1 MGHIIGIDVGS
12 QSVKGIL
19 LSPEAEILGVAS
31 AACNMTNLAPGW
43 ADQAPS
49 AWEHGI
55 EQVVR
60 RLIASAGLH
69 PAAVTHLGLAC
80 QVDGVVPVD
89 LLGRPLRDGIIWL
102 DRRASAQAQTLA
114 DKVGVDWM
122 FSTTGLNA
130 DASHIAPKIMWLRDE
145 EPEIFKAASVMAPVG
160 GYLLGWLT
168 GVIAQ
173 DHANAS
179 STLLYDVRSRAW
191 SEAMLA
197 ASGIEAEQLAG
208 IRPSHEVAGPMRAD
222 AADRLGL
229 TTRCEVVVGSGDEH
243 AASLGAGAASP
254 GTVTDVTGTAEP
266 VTAVAAGLVF
276 DPQRLVETHAHA
288 VDGSYLIENPGFV
301 SGGSTL
307 WLSCTVLGTPQGELF
322 DQAARVPAGS
332 EGVLFLPTLCG
343 ATAPRWND
351 RVRGVFAGLSLNHD
365 RSHLARAVLE
375 GCAFALR
382 DIVERLDDMGLA
394 GPEIRVVGGGARSAL
409 WMQIKAD
416 VTGKPVR
423 AVLTKEPTALG
434 AAMLAGLGSGLFE
447 DAENAV
453 AQVVELAAEPI
464 LPDPDAVAVYED
476 AYRRY
481 LALFDAVEVALP

>member
-1 MGHIIGIDVGS
+1 LGHIIGIDVGS

-19 LSPEAEILGVAS
+19 LSPGAEVLGVAS
-31 AACNMTNLAPGW
+31 AACSMTNLAPGW

-60 RLIASAGLH
+60 QLISAAGLH
-69 PAAVTHLGLAC
+69 PAAVSHLGLAC

-89 LLGRPLRDGIIWL
+89 GSGRPLREGIIWL
-102 DRRASAQAQTLA
+102 DRRASAQAQALA
-114 DKVGVDWM
+114 DKVGADWM

-145 EPEIFKAASVMAPVG
+145 EPEVYKAAATMAPVG

-168 GVIAQ
+168 GLIAQ

-179 STLLYDVRSRAW
+179 STLLYDVRLRTW
-191 SEAMLA
+191 SEPMLA
-197 ASGIEAEQLAG
+197 SSGIEPGQLAE
-208 IRPSHEVAGPMRAD
+208 IRPSHEIAGHMRAE
-222 AADRLGL
+222 AAERLGL
-229 TTRCEVVVGSGDEH
+229 TTRCQVVVGSGDEH
-243 AASLGAGAASP
+243 AASLGAGAAQP

-266 VTAVAAGLVF
+266 VTAVAAELVF
-276 DPQRLVETHAHA
+276 DPKRLVETHAHA
-288 VDGSYLIENPGFV
+288 VDGAFLIENPGFV

-307 WLSCTVLGTPQGELF
+307 WLSCTVLGTPQAELF
-322 DQAARVPAGS
+322 DQAAQVPAGS

-375 GCAFALR
+375 GCAYALR
-382 DIVERLDDMGLA
+382 DIVERLNEMGLG

-409 WMQIKAD
+409 WMQIKAN
-416 VTGKPVR
+416 VTAKPVR

-434 AAMLAGLGSGLFE
+434 AAMLAGLGAGMFA
-447 DAENAV
+447 DAGDAV
-453 AQVVELAAEPI
+453 ARVVELAPEPI
-464 LPDPDAVAVYED
+464 WPEADAVAVYDD

>member
-1 MGHIIGIDVGS
+1 LGHIIGIDVGS

-19 LSPEAEILGVAS
+19 LSPEAETLGVAS
-31 AACNMTNLAPGW
+31 AACAMTNAAPGW

-55 EQVVR
+55 EQVIR
-60 RLIASAGLH
+60 QLISAAGLD

-80 QVDGVVPVD
+80 QVDGVVPVS
-89 LLGRPLRDGIIWL
+89 GSGAPLREGIIWL
-102 DRRASAQAQTLA
+102 DRRASTQAQALA
-114 DKVGVDWM
+114 EAVGAEWM
-122 FSTTGLNA
+122 FSVTGLNA
-130 DASHIAPKIMWLRDE
+130 DASHIAPKIMWLRDN
-145 EPEIFKAASVMAPVG
+145 EPATYKAAALMAPVG

-179 STLLYDVRSRAW
+179 STLLYDVRLRTW
-191 SEAMLA
+191 SEEMLA
-197 ASGIEAEQLAG
+197 ASDIDAAQLAE
-208 IRPSHEVAGPMRAD
+208 IRPSHEIVGPLRAG
-222 AADRLGL
+222 AASRLGL
-229 TTRCEVVVGSGDEH
+229 TTHCMVVVGSGDEH
-243 AASLGAGAASP
+243 AASLGAGAALP

-266 VTAVAAGLVF
+266 VTAVASEIVF
-276 DPQRLVETHAHA
+276 DPHKLVETHAHA
-288 VDGSYLIENPGFV
+288 VDGAWLIENPGFV

-307 WLSCTVLGTPQGELF
+307 WLSCTVLGAPQAELF
-322 DQAARVPAGS
+322 EDAAKVPPGS
-332 EGVLFLPTLCG
+332 EGVLFLPTLSG

-365 RSHLARAVLE
+365 RGHLARAVLE

-382 DIVERLDDMGLA
+382 DIVQRLDEMGLA
-394 GPEIRVVGGGARSAL
+394 GPEIRVVGGGSRSAL

-416 VTGKPVR
+416 VTARPVR

-434 AAMLAGLGSGLFE
+434 AAMLAGLGSGLFS
-447 DAENAV
+447 DAREAV
-453 AQVVELAAEPI
+453 ASVVELASEPI
-464 LPDPDAVAVYED
+464 VPNEDAVAVYEG

-481 LALFDAVEVALP
+481 LSLFDAVEVALP